1 MVFINELQ
9 RETLLLIDSLIEQ
22 NKTHDEIAKI
32 LYDNGYTLYK
42 KIKKGYMSKTRTE
55 IEKNGEYSFVT
66 LIKRKNGLA
75 NWETIKLS

>member
-1 MVFINELQ
+1 MVFVSELQ
-9 RETLLLIDSLIEQ
+9 RETLLLVDKLIEQ
-22 NKTHDEIAKI
+22 NKTHDEIANI
-32 LYDNGYTLYK
+32 LYNKGYSLYK
-42 KIKKGYMSKTRTE
+42 KIKNGYMSKTRTE